1 VKRMIKSI
9 SLSTKVAASSSIR
22 RALILALLA
31 VLSAFLSTYGSWGSG
46 FLLINGTPI
55 LPGIYFGLVLSFGVF
70 CWTSKRRSELF
81 TAVVITTVAWILAHQ
96 TGYQAYEFIDSEL
109 VRIQKQA
116 APDSTSSV
124 RGLDVNYVL
133 ALCGALGGLVGGFVT
148 GAGIA
153 FVSKEFYACGHWAR
167 TTVIGMIAGTLLEF
181 ANPFMQLHVGSFL
194 PLFLVWQFS
203 VAASI
208 GYGLRTRQDRE

>member
-1 VKRMIKSI
+1 VKHMIKSI
-9 SLSTKVAASSSIR
+9 SLSTKVAATSPII
-22 RALILALLA
+22 RALVLALLA
-31 VLSAFLSTYGSWGSG
+31 LLSAFLSTYAESG

-70 CWTSKRRSELF
+70 CWTSRRKSELL
-81 TAVVITTVAWILAHQ
+81 TVLVITTGAWILAFQ
-96 TGYQAYEFIDSEL
+96 TGRHVYEFIDSEL
-109 VRIQKQA
+109 VRIQKQT
-116 APDSTSSV
+116 APDSVSSV
-124 RGLDVNYVL
+124 SSLDVNYVV
-133 ALCGALGGLVGGFVT
+133 ALCGALAGLVGGFVT

-153 FVSKEFYACGHWAR
+153 FVSKEFYARGNWAR
-167 TTVIGMIAGTLLEF
+167 TTLIGMVAGTLLEF
-181 ANPFMQLHVGSFL
+181 ANPFMPIHVGSFL